1 MYLNAIAFIPYIIV
15 LATLF
20 QEITSTFFPQNMFCQ
35 QKIYMDFQGLT
46 TPQID
51 FLCNQITQNSRFV
64 ILLTTSYNFMDN
76 YSYTLTTQNFLQS
89 QCAFT
94 YQSCDYVYAIAVY
107 ANVGKVI
114 ITSGRFAKASSA
126 LRAEAINTMIV
137 YLKSGDYYN
146 ALNRAVTMLGNS
158 EITVISGGGSTTTTV
173 TRSSF
178 GFFSVLI
185 FIICP
190 IICILCICY
199 FACKKQADQELDSP
213 LVGEPGNSVTSGIHF
228 HLCQLEDL
236 IKEIRKS
243 SPPIISINKCLI
255 CMQQI
260 TVYPPINQPQSQY
273 IEMKKVNVEIENNAM
288 TPSQTV
294 TVSINQNAPVDDN
307 NTRFACQHV
316 YHTKCLALHRLSCCL
331 MCNENINSR
340 ETVPNTIDTQVI
352 DEGHIKA
359 FIKNLNFLY
368 DQKEL
373 NEYATYYPSEYDT
386 FNTTLL
392 LGLGTAWGIGLGS
405 QTVYVNN
412 YNYNYGTND
421 IYGQNP
427 IQGGN
432 QQYAIGGMYEP
443 PMMNDN
449 NNNIMMNNNV
459 EMNTIEGNYNNG
471 EGFNNQNNN
480 QLIIN
485 TGNYNNN
492 NNYDV
497 NTATFGESSN
507 GNNFEDNEGEY

>member
-1 MYLNAIAFIPYIIV
+1 
-15 LATLF
+15 
-20 QEITSTFFPQNMFCQ
+20 
-35 QKIYMDFQGLT
+35 
-46 TPQID
+46 
-51 FLCNQITQNSRFV
+51 
-64 ILLTTSYNFMDN
+64 MDN

-199 FACKKQADQELDSP
+199 FACKKQADQELDNP

-260 TVYPPINQPQSQY
+260 TVYPPINQPQSQ
-273 IEMKKVNVEIENNAM
+273 
-288 TPSQTV
+288 
-294 TVSINQNAPVDDN
+294 
-307 NTRFACQHV
+307 
-316 YHTKCLALHRLSCCL
+316 
-331 MCNENINSR
+331 
-340 ETVPNTIDTQVI
+340 
-352 DEGHIKA
+352 
-359 FIKNLNFLY
+359 
-368 DQKEL
+368 
-373 NEYATYYPSEYDT
+373 
-386 FNTTLL
+386 
-392 LGLGTAWGIGLGS
+392 
-405 QTVYVNN
+405 
-412 YNYNYGTND
+412 
-421 IYGQNP
+421 
-427 IQGGN
+427 
-432 QQYAIGGMYEP
+432 
-443 PMMNDN
+443 
-449 NNNIMMNNNV
+449 
-459 EMNTIEGNYNNG
+459 
-471 EGFNNQNNN
+471 
-480 QLIIN
+480 
-485 TGNYNNN
+485 
-492 NNYDV
+492 
-497 NTATFGESSN
+497 
-507 GNNFEDNEGEY
+507 